1 MGVSGPPQPKNGHFL
16 PQKRPKNA
24 KIGPTTLFFGLG
36 RSVRAPPPP
45 YFAGARIKKTS
56 FAWYVSRKIGFLGP
70 PHPKDGHFLAKNGLK
85 LPIWA
90 KKQCFWT
97 RVLSSRPPY
106 PIFWVLDT
114 KKHMLHSIEARKW
127 EYQGHPTQKMGI
139 FCSKMA

>member
-1 MGVSGPPQPKNGHFL
+1 M
-16 PQKRPKNA
+16 
-24 KIGPTTLFFGLG
+24 
-36 RSVRAPPPP
+36 
-45 YFAGARIKKTS
+45 
-56 FAWYVSRKIGFLGP
+56 
-70 PHPKDGHFLAKNGLK
+70 PHPKDGLFLAKNGLK

-97 RVLSSRPPY
+97 RVLISRPPC

-127 EYQGHPTQKMGI
+127 VYQGCPTQKMGI